1 MTHGIHTNAA
11 SATNGPMAARDGLA
25 ARVRRA
31 GKGALLLAVLYVPG
45 VHAAPDAGLAV
56 EYYDVQGTT
65 LAQLRASLSALGPVD
80 EDGERHH
87 GQVNWNLQWRY
98 NYSTDRGGCR
108 LTGFTVQRSTTMQLP
123 RWVDVDRVSPALR
136 SDWERYSR
144 ALRLHEDGHVETG
157 ALAAAEIER
166 RTAAVKRSPTCAAL
180 TATLDEIGK
189 AVIQE
194 FKARDVE
201 YDATTGHG
209 ATQDAQI

>member
-1 MTHGIHTNAA
+1 MMQGTHTTAA
-11 SATNGPMAARDGLA
+11 ATNGAAAARSGIA
-25 ARVRRA
+25 AGWRRA
-31 GKGALLLAVLYVPG
+31 AGGALLLAALGIATVQ
-45 VHAAPDAGLAV
+45 AEPDAGLTI

-65 LAQLRASLSALGPVD
+65 LEQLRESLRTLGPVD
-80 EDGERHH
+80 DDGERHH
-87 GQVNWNLQWRY
+87 GQVRWNLQWRY

>member
-1 MTHGIHTNAA
+1 MMQGTHTTAA
-11 SATNGPMAARDGLA
+11 PATNGAAAARSGTA
-25 ARVRRA
+25 PGWRRA
-31 GKGALLLAVLYVPG
+31 AGGALLLAALGIATVQ
-45 VHAAPDAGLAV
+45 AAPDAGLTI

-65 LAQLRASLSALGPVD
+65 LEQLRESLRTLGPVD
-80 EDGERHH
+80 DDGERHH
-87 GQVNWNLQWRY
+87 GQVRWNLQWRY

>member
-1 MTHGIHTNAA
+1 MMQGTHTTAA
-11 SATNGPMAARDGLA
+11 PATNGSAAARSGIA
-25 ARVRRA
+25 AGWRRA
-31 GKGALLLAVLYVPG
+31 AGGALLLAALGIATVQ
-45 VHAAPDAGLAV
+45 AAPDAGLTI

-65 LAQLRASLSALGPVD
+65 LEQLRESLRTLGPVD
-80 EDGERHH
+80 DDGERHH
-87 GQVNWNLQWRY
+87 GQVRWNLQWRY

>member
-1 MTHGIHTNAA
+1 MMQGTHTTAA
-11 SATNGPMAARDGLA
+11 VATNGSAAARSGIA
-25 ARVRRA
+25 AGWRRA
-31 GKGALLLAVLYVPG
+31 AGGALLLAALGIATVQ
-45 VHAAPDAGLAV
+45 AAPDAGLTI

-65 LAQLRASLSALGPVD
+65 LEQLRESLRTLGPVD
-80 EDGERHH
+80 DDGERHH
-87 GQVNWNLQWRY
+87 GQVRWNLQWRY

-201 YDATTGHG
+201 YDAMTGHG

>member
-1 MTHGIHTNAA
+1 MMQGTHTTAA
-11 SATNGPMAARDGLA
+11 ATNGAAAARSGIA
-25 ARVRRA
+25 PGWRRA
-31 GKGALLLAVLYVPG
+31 AGGALLLAALGIATVQ
-45 VHAAPDAGLAV
+45 AAPDAGLTI

-65 LAQLRASLSALGPVD
+65 LEQLRESLRTLGPVD
-80 EDGERHH
+80 DDGERHH
-87 GQVNWNLQWRY
+87 GQVRWNLQWRY

>member
-1 MTHGIHTNAA
+1 MMQGTHTTAA
-11 SATNGPMAARDGLA
+11 ATNGATAARSGIA
-25 ARVRRA
+25 AGWRRA
-31 GKGALLLAVLYVPG
+31 AGGALLLAALGIATVQ
-45 VHAAPDAGLAV
+45 AAPDAGLTI

-65 LAQLRASLSALGPVD
+65 LEQLRESLRTLGPVD
-80 EDGERHH
+80 DDGERHH
-87 GQVNWNLQWRY
+87 GQVRWNLQWRY

>member
-1 MTHGIHTNAA
+1 MMQGTHTTAA
-11 SATNGPMAARDGLA
+11 ATNGAAAARSGIA
-25 ARVRRA
+25 AGWRRA
-31 GKGALLLAVLYVPG
+31 AGGALLLAALGIATVQ
-45 VHAAPDAGLAV
+45 AAPDAGLTI

-65 LAQLRASLSALGPVD
+65 LEQLRESLRTLGPVD
-80 EDGERHH
+80 DDGERHH
-87 GQVNWNLQWRY
+87 GQVRWNLQWRY

>member
-1 MTHGIHTNAA
+1 MMQGTHTTAA
-11 SATNGPMAARDGLA
+11 ATNGAAAARSGIA
-25 ARVRRA
+25 AGWRRA
-31 GKGALLLAVLYVPG
+31 AGGALLLAALGIATVQ
-45 VHAAPDAGLAV
+45 AAPDAGLTI

-65 LAQLRASLSALGPVD
+65 LEQLRESLRTLGPVD
-80 EDGERHH
+80 DDGERHH

>member
-1 MTHGIHTNAA
+1 MMQGTHTTAA
-11 SATNGPMAARDGLA
+11 VATNGSAAARSGIA
-25 ARVRRA
+25 AGWRRA
-31 GKGALLLAVLYVPG
+31 AGGALLLAALGIATVQ
-45 VHAAPDAGLAV
+45 AAPDAGLTI

-65 LAQLRASLSALGPVD
+65 LEQLRESLRTLGPVD
-80 EDGERHH
+80 DDGERHH
-87 GQVNWNLQWRY
+87 GQVRWNLQWRY

>member
-1 MTHGIHTNAA
+1 MMQGTHTTAA
-11 SATNGPMAARDGLA
+11 SATNGAAAARSGIA
-25 ARVRRA
+25 PGWRRA
-31 GKGALLLAVLYVPG
+31 AGGALLLAALGIATVQ
-45 VHAAPDAGLAV
+45 AAPDAGLTI

-65 LAQLRASLSALGPVD
+65 LEQLRESLRTLGPVD
-80 EDGERHH
+80 DDGERHH
-87 GQVNWNLQWRY
+87 GQVRWNLQWRY

>member
-1 MTHGIHTNAA
+1 MMQGTHTTAA
-11 SATNGPMAARDGLA
+11 VATNGSAAARSGIA
-25 ARVRRA
+25 PGWRRA
-31 GKGALLLAVLYVPG
+31 AGGALLLAALGIATVQ
-45 VHAAPDAGLAV
+45 AAPDAGLTI

-65 LAQLRASLSALGPVD
+65 LEQLRESLRTLGPVD
-80 EDGERHH
+80 DDGERHH
-87 GQVNWNLQWRY
+87 GQVRWNLQWRY

>member
-1 MTHGIHTNAA
+1 MMQGTHTTAA
-11 SATNGPMAARDGLA
+11 ATNGAAAARSGTA
-25 ARVRRA
+25 PGWRRA
-31 GKGALLLAVLYVPG
+31 AGGALLLAALGIPTVQ
-45 VHAAPDAGLAV
+45 AAPDAGLTI

-65 LAQLRASLSALGPVD
+65 LEQLRESLRTLGPVD
-80 EDGERHH
+80 DDGERHH
-87 GQVNWNLQWRY
+87 GQVRWNLQWRY